1 MTLRRVAAR
10 AIVAGTLLA
19 PAGGGAAA
27 DEARETLTIETGS
40 GSHAVAVEIAD
51 TPERRAV
58 GLMHRPA
65 LAPDRGMLFD
75 FGTTRPVTMW
85 MKNTLI
91 SLDMFFIDRFGRIV
105 AIAAETTPLS
115 LKRIPSGAP
124 VRFVLEMAGGSA
136 ARLGAAPGDRL
147 RHPRFDRPDPAAPQP
162 ERR

>member
-1 MTLRRVAAR
+1 MIVRPAAAR
-10 AIVAGTLLA
+10 TILAGALLA
-19 PAGGGAAA
+19 LACGGAAA
-27 DEARETLTIETGS
+27 DGALETLTIETGA

-51 TPERRAV
+51 TPERRTV

-75 FGTTRPVTMW
+75 FGTTRPVAMW

-105 AIAAETTPLS
+105 AIAAETVPLS

-147 RHPRFDRPDPAAPQP
+147 RHPALRPASPGGALA
-162 ERR
+162 

>member
-1 MTLRRVAAR
+1 MRRAAAR
-10 AIVAGTLLA
+10 AIAAGVLLA
-19 PAGGGAAA
+19 LSLAGGGAAA
-27 DEARETLTIETGS
+27 DAALETLTIETGS

-51 TPERRAV
+51 TPERHAV

-75 FGTTRPVTMW
+75 FGITRPVTMW

-115 LKRIPSGAP
+115 LERIPSGAP
-124 VRFVLEMAGGSA
+124 LSSGS
-136 ARLGAAPGDRL
+136 
-147 RHPRFDRPDPAAPQP
+147 PRKPRTSRPTAFSRVSPR
-162 ERR
+162 ERM

>member
-1 MTLRRVAAR
+1 MIMRRAAAR
-10 AIVAGTLLA
+10 AVVVLLA
-19 PAGGGAAA
+19 LAGGGAAA
-27 DEARETLTIETGS
+27 DAALETLTIETGS

-51 TPERRAV
+51 TPERHAV

-75 FGTTRPVTMW
+75 FGITRPVTMW

-115 LKRIPSGAP
+115 LERIPSGAP

-136 ARLGAAPGDRL
+136 ARIDAAPGDRL

>member
-1 MTLRRVAAR
+1 MIVRPAAAR
-10 AIVAGTLLA
+10 TILAGALLA
-19 PAGGGAAA
+19 LACGSAAA
-27 DEARETLTIETGS
+27 DGALESLTIETGA

-75 FGTTRPVTMW
+75 FGTTRPVAMW

-105 AIAAETTPLS
+105 AIAAETIPLS

-136 ARLGAAPGDRL
+136 ARLGAEPGDRL
-147 RHPRFDRPDPAAPQP
+147 RHPRFDRPGPAAP
-162 ERR
+162 